1 MKTKQIWSFIGI
13 VLLISF
19 VLAIFI
25 HFNTLIT
32 VLGIGRSTTETIPRV
47 STVGS
52 TLTEIL
58 VSSVVAFFTFVINY
72 YIIRPFNSSI
82 QLNAKRIAIAILIT
96 IIAVTVLSDSFFA
109 VKHLINHQPV
119 FKKFNII
126 YTFRDLFTGIIVI
139 SGMSFIKA
147 VYDKQSVKIENEIL
161 QNEILLGQY
170 ESLKNQ
176 ISPHFMFNSLTA
188 LRELIDQNAADA
200 KLYVSHL
207 SLVLRY
213 TLSSIESKSK
223 CLYEELE
230 VAESYMHLVKIRFGS
245 SINVETNVDYTYK
258 NHRLPP
264 LAIQT
269 LLENAIKHNEISKKN
284 PFTIRIETGNDQ
296 VLSITNPIRER
307 VTKEFSS
314 GLGLSN
320 LSKQYQYLE
329 GKEIT
334 ISNNNNEFRVDLPLL
349 KPSFDEG
356 LNS

>member
-1 MKTKQIWSFIGI
+1 MKAKQIWNFIGI
-13 VLLISF
+13 VMIISF
-19 VLAIFI
+19 GLGVLI
-25 HFNTLIT
+25 HFNLIIT
-32 VLGIGRSTTETIPRV
+32 ALGIGREIIETTQRIV
-47 STVGS
+47 TVKS
-52 TLTEIL
+52 VFTEIL
-58 VSSVVAFFTFVINY
+58 VSSVVAFFTFMVNY
-72 YIIRPFNSSI
+72 YIIRPFDSSI
-82 QLNAKRIAIAILIT
+82 HLTVKRIGLAILVT
-96 IIAVTVLSDSFFA
+96 IIAVNVLSDSFFA
-109 VKHLINHQPV
+109 IKHLINHQPV

-139 SGMSFIKA
+139 SGLSFIKA
-147 VYDKQSVKIENEIL
+147 VYDKQTVKNENQKL
-161 QNEILLGQY
+161 QNEILLDQY
-170 ESLKNQ
+170 QSLKTQ

-223 CLYEELE
+223 CLSEELE

-245 SINVETNVDYTYK
+245 SIKVETNVDFAYK
-258 NHRLPP
+258 NFRLPP

-284 PFTIRIETGNDQ
+284 PFTIRIETGSDQ
-296 VLSITNPIRER
+296 VLSITNTIQEK
-307 VTKEFSS
+307 VTKEYSS

-320 LSKQYQYLE
+320 LSKQYHYLG
-329 GKEIT
+329 GKDIT
-334 ISNNNNEFRVDLPLL
+334 ITNKNNEFRVELPLL
-349 KPSFDEG
+349 KPSSNEG

>member
-1 MKTKQIWSFIGI
+1 MKTKQILSFIGI
-13 VLLISF
+13 ILLISF

-32 VLGIGRSTTETIPRV
+32 VLGIGRGTTATASRV
-47 STVGS
+47 LTLGS
-52 TLTEIL
+52 TLTEML
-58 VSSVVAFFTFVINY
+58 VSSVVAFFTFMINY

-147 VYDKQSVKIENEIL
+147 VYDSQSVKIENEML

-170 ESLKNQ
+170 KSLKNQ

-188 LRELIDQNAADA
+188 LRELIDQNGADA

-230 VAESYMHLVKIRFGS
+230 VAESYLHLVKIRFGS
-245 SINVETNVDYTYK
+245 NIKVETNIDYTYK

-296 VLSITNPIRER
+296 VLSISNTIQEK
-307 VTKEFSS
+307 VTKEYSS

-320 LSKQYQYLE
+320 LSKQYQYLGE
-329 GKEIT
+329 KEIT
-334 ISNNNNEFRVDLPLL
+334 ISNNNNEFRVELPLL
-349 KPSFDEG
+349 KPSSDEG

>member
-1 MKTKQIWSFIGI
+1 
-13 VLLISF
+13 
-19 VLAIFI
+19 
-25 HFNTLIT
+25 
-32 VLGIGRSTTETIPRV
+32 
-47 STVGS
+47 
-52 TLTEIL
+52 
-58 VSSVVAFFTFVINY
+58 
-72 YIIRPFNSSI
+72 
-82 QLNAKRIAIAILIT
+82 
-96 IIAVTVLSDSFFA
+96 
-109 VKHLINHQPV
+109 
-119 FKKFNII
+119 
-126 YTFRDLFTGIIVI
+126 
-139 SGMSFIKA
+139 MSFIKA
-147 VYDKQSVKIENEIL
+147 VYDKQSVKNENQVL

-245 SINVETNVDYTYK
+245 SIKVETNVDYAYK

-296 VLSITNPIRER
+296 VLSVTNTIQEK

-320 LSKQYQYLE
+320 LSKQYQYLG

-334 ISNNNNEFRVDLPLL
+334 ISNNNNEFRVELPLL
-349 KPSFDEG
+349 KPSSDEG

>member
-1 MKTKQIWSFIGI
+1 M
-13 VLLISF
+13 V
-19 VLAIFI
+19 
-25 HFNTLIT
+25 
-32 VLGIGRSTTETIPRV
+32 
-47 STVGS
+47 
-52 TLTEIL
+52 
-58 VSSVVAFFTFVINY
+58 NY

-82 QLNAKRIAIAILIT
+82 HLTVKRIVLAILVT
-96 IIAVTVLSDSFFA
+96 IIAVNVLSDSFFA
-109 VKHLINHQPV
+109 IKHLINHQPV

-147 VYDKQSVKIENEIL
+147 VYDKQTVKNENQKL

-170 ESLKNQ
+170 ESLKTQ

-223 CLYEELE
+223 CLEEELE

-245 SINVETNVDYTYK
+245 SIKVETNVDFAYK
-258 NHRLPP
+258 NFRLPP

-284 PFTIRIETGNDQ
+284 PFTIRIETGSDQ
-296 VLSITNPIRER
+296 VLSITNPIREK
-307 VTKEFSS
+307 VTKEYSS

-320 LSKQYQYLE
+320 LSKQYHYL
-329 GKEIT
+329 GGRDIT
-334 ISNNNNEFRVDLPLL
+334 ISNKNNEFRVELPLL
-349 KPSFDEG
+349 KPSSNEG
-356 LNS
+356 INS

>member
-1 MKTKQIWSFIGI
+1 MI
-13 VLLISF
+13 ISF
-19 VLAIFI
+19 GLGLLI
-25 HFNTLIT
+25 HFNTVIT
-32 VLGIGRSTTETIPRV
+32 ALGLGDTAVITQRVVTVKSV
-47 STVGS
+47 ST
-52 TLTEIL
+52 EIF
-58 VSSVVAFFTFVINY
+58 VSSVVAFFTFMINY

-82 QLNAKRIAIAILIT
+82 HLSTKRIVLAILVT
-96 IIAVTVLSDSFFA
+96 IIAVNVLSDSFFA
-109 VKHLINHQPV
+109 IKHLINHQPV

-147 VYDKQSVKIENEIL
+147 LYDKQSVKNENQKL
-161 QNEILLGQY
+161 QNEILRGQY

-188 LRELIDQNAADA
+188 IKELIDQNGADA

-258 NHRLPP
+258 NFTLPP

-284 PFTIRIETGNDQ
+284 PFIIRIETSSNQ
-296 VLSITNPIRER
+296 SLSITNTVREK

-320 LSKQYQYLE
+320 LSKQYHYLA
-329 GKEIT
+329 GKDIT
-334 ISNNNNEFRVDLPLL
+334 ITNKNNEFRVELPLL
-349 KPSFDEG
+349 KPTYNEG

>member
-1 MKTKQIWSFIGI
+1 MKPNQIWSFLLI
-13 VLLISF
+13 VLGISF
-19 VLAIFI
+19 VLGILI
-25 HFNTLIT
+25 HFNTIIT
-32 VLGIGRSTTETIPRV
+32 VTGLGGN
-47 STVGS
+47 TVGTVQRVDTIGS
-52 TLTEIL
+52 VLTEIIT
-58 VSSVVAFFTFVINY
+58 SSVVAFFTFIINY
-72 YIIRPFNSSI
+72 YIIRPFNSSVH
-82 QLNAKRIAIAILIT
+82 LNTKRIFTAIAIT
-96 IIAVTVLSDSFFA
+96 IVAVTILSDSFFA
-109 VKHLINHQPV
+109 VKHLINHQPI

-126 YTFRDLFTGIIVI
+126 YSFRDLFTGIIVI

-147 VYDKQSVKIENEIL
+147 IYDKQTVKIENEML
-161 QNEILLGQY
+161 KNEVLLGQY

-188 LRELIDQNAADA
+188 LRELIDQNSADA

-230 VAESYMHLVKIRFGS
+230 VAESYLHLVKIRFGS
-245 SINVETNVDYTYK
+245 SLKVEMNIDYAYK

-284 PFTIRIETGNDQ
+284 PFTIRIETGIDQ
-296 VLSITNPIRER
+296 VLSITNTIQEK

-314 GLGLSN
+314 GLGLSS
-320 LSKQYQYLE
+320 LSKQYRYL
-329 GKEIT
+329 GGNDIS
-334 ISNNNNEFRVDLPLL
+334 ISNRNNEFKVVLPLL
-349 KPSFDEG
+349 NPSLDE
-356 LNS
+356 SPDS

>member
-1 MKTKQIWSFIGI
+1 M
-13 VLLISF
+13 LISF
-19 VLAIFI
+19 GLGFLI
-25 HFNTLIT
+25 HFNTVIT
-32 VLGIGRSTTETIPRV
+32 AMGINRDTIETTQRV
-47 STVGS
+47 VTVKS
-52 TLTEIL
+52 VFTEIL
-58 VSSVVAFFTFVINY
+58 VSSVVAFFTFIINY
-72 YIIRPFNSSI
+72 YIIRPFNSAI
-82 QLNAKRIAIAILIT
+82 PLTTKRILLAILVT
-96 IIAVTVLSDSFFA
+96 IIAVNILSDSFFA
-109 VKHLINHQPV
+109 IKHLINNQPV

-147 VYDKQSVKIENEIL
+147 VNDKQTVKNENQLL

-223 CLYEELE
+223 CLSEELE
-230 VAESYMHLVKIRFGS
+230 VAESYMYLVKIRFGS
-245 SINVETNVDYTYK
+245 SIKVETNVDHSYK
-258 NHRLPP
+258 NFRLPP

-284 PFTIRIETGNDQ
+284 PLTIRIETGSNQ
-296 VLSITNPIRER
+296 VLSIANTVQEK
-307 VTKEFSS
+307 VTKEYSS

-320 LSKQYQYLE
+320 LSKQYNYLG
-329 GKEIT
+329 GKDIT
-334 ISNNNNEFRVDLPLL
+334 IINKNNEFRVELPLL
-349 KPSFDEG
+349 KPTSNEG

>member
-1 MKTKQIWSFIGI
+1 MNAKQIFNFIGVVLI
-13 VLLISF
+13 VSF
-19 VLAIFI
+19 VLGILI
-25 HFNTLIT
+25 HFNTIISCFGVPGENT
-32 VLGIGRSTTETIPRV
+32 VTSEQDASLARV
-47 STVGS
+47 SAEV
-52 TLTEIL
+52 L
-58 VSSVVAFFTFVINY
+58 VSSIVAFFTFMINY
-72 YIIRPFNSSI
+72 YIIRPFDSSI
-82 QLNAKRIAIAILIT
+82 QINPKRIGLAILIT

-109 VKHLINHQPV
+109 IKHIVNHQPV

-126 YTFRDLFTGIIVI
+126 YTFRDLFTAIIVI
-139 SGMSFIKA
+139 SGMSFIKTI
-147 VYDKQSVKIENEIL
+147 YDKQTVKIENEML
-161 QNEILLGQY
+161 QNEKLLGQY

-176 ISPHFMFNSLTA
+176 MSPHFMFNSLTA

-213 TLSSIESKSK
+213 TLASIESKSK
-223 CLYEELE
+223 TLYEELE

-245 SINVETNVDYTYK
+245 VISVETNVDLKYK

-269 LLENAIKHNEISKKN
+269 LLENAIKHNEISKGN
-284 PFTIRIETGNDQ
+284 PFTIKIETGDDQ
-296 VLSITNPIRER
+296 ILRVSNNIRER
-307 VTKEFSS
+307 ASKDYSS

-320 LSKQYQYLE
+320 LSKQYQYLA

-334 ISNNNNEFRVDLPLL
+334 ISNKNNEFRVEMPLL
-349 KPSFDEG
+349 KPVSNEG

>member
-1 MKTKQIWSFIGI
+1 MT
-13 VLLISF
+13 
-19 VLAIFI
+19 A
-25 HFNTLIT
+25 
-32 VLGIGRSTTETIPRV
+32 LGIGRDTIETTQRV
-47 STVGS
+47 VTVKS
-52 TLTEIL
+52 VFTEIL
-58 VSSVVAFFTFVINY
+58 VSSVVAFFTFMINY

-82 QLNAKRIAIAILIT
+82 HLTAKRIALAILVT
-96 IIAVTVLSDSFFA
+96 IIAVNVLSDSFFA
-109 VKHLINHQPV
+109 IKHLINHQPV

-139 SGMSFIKA
+139 SGMAFIKA
-147 VYDKQSVKIENEIL
+147 VYDKQTVKNENQVL

-245 SINVETNVDYTYK
+245 SIKVETNVDYTYK

-296 VLSITNPIRER
+296 FLSITNTIQEK
-307 VTKEFSS
+307 VTKEYSS

-320 LSKQYQYLE
+320 LSKQYQYLG

-334 ISNNNNEFRVDLPLL
+334 ISNNNNEFRVELPLL
-349 KPSFDEG
+349 KPSSDES

>member
-1 MKTKQIWSFIGI
+1 MKTNQIWNFIGI
-13 VLLISF
+13 VMIISLGLGF
-19 VLAIFI
+19 LI
-25 HFNTLIT
+25 HFNTIIT
-32 VLGIGRSTTETIPRV
+32 ASGIGRDTIETTQRV
-47 STVGS
+47 VTVKS
-52 TLTEIL
+52 VFTEIL
-58 VSSVVAFFTFVINY
+58 VSSVVAFFTFIINY

-82 QLNAKRIAIAILIT
+82 PLTTKRILLAVLVT
-96 IIAVTVLSDSFFA
+96 IIAVNVLSDSFFA
-109 VKHLINHQPV
+109 IKHLINHQPV

-147 VYDKQSVKIENEIL
+147 VYDKQTVKNENQSL

-213 TLSSIESKSK
+213 TLNSIESKSK
-223 CLYEELE
+223 CLSEELE

-245 SINVETNVDYTYK
+245 SIKVETNVDYAYK
-258 NHRLPP
+258 NFRLPP

-284 PFTIRIETGNDQ
+284 PFTIRIETGSNQ
-296 VLSITNPIRER
+296 VLSIANTVQEK
-307 VTKEFSS
+307 VTKEYSS

-320 LSKQYQYLE
+320 LSKQYSYLG
-329 GKEIT
+329 GKDIT
-334 ISNNNNEFRVDLPLL
+334 ISNKNNEFRVELPLL
-349 KPSFDEG
+349 KPTSNEG

>member
-1 MKTKQIWSFIGI
+1 MKTKQIWSFIVI
-13 VLLISF
+13 VLLISL

-47 STVGS
+47 LTVGS

-58 VSSVVAFFTFVINY
+58 VSSVVAFFTFMINY
-72 YIIRPFNSSI
+72 YIIRPFDSSI

-296 VLSITNPIRER
+296 VLSITNPIREK

-320 LSKQYQYLE
+320 LSKQYQYLG
-329 GKEIT
+329 GKDIA
-334 ISNNNNEFRVDLPLL
+334 ISNKNNEFRVELPLL
-349 KPSFDEG
+349 KPSSDEG